1 MTYFRHD
8 AQNVLYNAFDTPL
21 TADGNSS
28 EIDFYR
34 DGGVHPC
41 EVAFNVDDIETGE
54 SIVFTLYSY
63 SYATETWTATPY
75 KVSVTEDGEYFLLLD
90 NRLAPGG
97 KIRFAHDI
105 TLDTTSLDGIKVHA
119 HVRPRAL

>member
-21 TADGNSS
+21 TADGDSN

-41 EVAFNVDDIETGE
+41 EVAFNVADFETGE

-63 SYATETWTATPY
+63 SYADAAWIATPY
-75 KVSVTEDGEYFLLLD
+75 KISLTAAGEYILPID
-90 NRLAPGG
+90 NRMASGG